1 MISTNLIT
9 FEIQFQNN
17 GNESFIFN
25 TSLNSTNEL
34 LNILKGRKLYFS
46 KVKEFNRVK
55 SSFKRVSKERLL
67 NCIDFNTELYQLLK

>member
-9 FEIQFQNN
+9 FEISFQNN

-25 TSLNSTNEL
+25 TTLDSTNEL
-34 LNILKGRKLYFS
+34 LNILKNRKLYFS

-55 SSFKRVSKERLL
+55 SNFKRCSKQRFL

>member
-1 MISTNLIT
+1 MVSTNLIT

-17 GNESFIFN
+17 GGESFIFN

-34 LNILKGRKLYFS
+34 LNVLKGRKLYFS

-67 NCIDFNTELYQLLK
+67 NCIDFNTKLYQLLK

>member
-1 MISTNLIT
+1 MVSTNLIT

-17 GNESFIFN
+17 GGESFIFN

-34 LNILKGRKLYFS
+34 LNVLKGRKLYFS